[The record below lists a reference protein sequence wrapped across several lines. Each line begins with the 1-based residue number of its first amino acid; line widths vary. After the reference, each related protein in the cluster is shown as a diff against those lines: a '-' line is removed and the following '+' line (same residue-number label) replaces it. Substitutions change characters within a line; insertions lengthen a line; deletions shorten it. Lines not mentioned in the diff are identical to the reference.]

1 MKRKSK
7 FIYYKTAV
15 GFFLRVLSA
24 VMLMSCTAGKY
35 LEEGQKY
42 YAGSEIKF
50 ETKDR
55 VGGKK
60 RVEETLLSLVT
71 QQPNTK
77 VLGMRPGVWLYF
89 RQRDATKKKGLKA
102 FIRRKFGQVPIY
114 LEELEPDKT
123 AELFVGQLANDG
135 YFNSEVQ
142 WKKKEHK
149 NEGKIIY
156 TVFLEP
162 PYRLREVTFPKPKD
176 SLYSGIIRSLKKN
189 TIVKPGQRYELAR
202 LQAEQ
207 ARIETEVK
215 DFGIYYFDDRYLIYE
230 ADSTVGDKEMDI
242 DLKMEAGIPDKGK
255 WIYRVSEVNVYPDFS
270 INNDTT
276 VLKRN
281 LEVADSMNF
290 YYRIRSFRPKVLT
303 RTINIR
309 KNNIYSRS
317 DHTLTL
323 SHLMDLGV
331 FKFVNIQY
339 NEVSADTSLL
349 RANIFLT
356 PLKRNSIRAEFQ
368 LVSKSNSFA
377 GPGLDV
383 TFTNRNL
390 LHGAEMLQVKLNT
403 SYEVQISKNL
413 AGPLNA
419 FEVGME
425 TSLTVPRFI
434 TPIRIDYSS
443 KKFLPK
449 TDFRLGYDLE
459 VRVGYFRLNSLSL
472 GAGYLWRESES
483 KSHALYPI
491 DISFVKTGS
500 SSAEFTDILAK
511 NPFLQTSFTD
521 QFILGTRYSYTINTQ
536 LKPDLVQEFRE
547 RRLKKHSIFF
557 NGNVQLSGNMLHLI
571 QQQFHDNE
579 VDTFRLF
586 GYPYSQFVR
595 GDVDFRYY
603 WQLDRHSKLASRV
616 IVGTGYALGNSSV
629 MPYIR
634 QFSTGGSNSVRAF
647 PARSI
652 GPGSYYILADPQYN
666 GESDGEET
674 PLPAFID
681 QRGDIK
687 LESSVELRFDI
698 LKALKGAVFADAGN
712 IWLWR
717 EDEREGAKISNDF
730 LSELAVGTG
739 LGIRLDMNFFVLR
752 LDVAFPLRKPWYEKG
767 NRWVI
772 DEINFSSPTWRGDN
786 IIYNLAIGYPF

>member
-1 MKRKSK
+1 MKRENR
-7 FIYYKTAV
+7 IIDRTASL
-15 GFFLRVLSA
+15 FLRLLCA
-24 VMLMSCTAGKY
+24 VMLTSCTAGKY

-50 ETKDR
+50 ETKTR

-60 RVEETLLSLVT
+60 RVEETLLSLIP

-77 VLGMRPGVWLYF
+77 VLGMRPGVWYYF
-89 RQRDATKKKGLKA
+89 RQRDANKKKGLKA
-102 FIRRKFGQVPIY
+102 FIRRKFGQVPVY
-114 LEELEPDKT
+114 LNDFEPDKT

-135 YFNSEVQ
+135 YFNSEVK
-142 WKKKEHK
+142 WRKKEQK

-162 PYRLREVTFPKPKD
+162 PYRLRDVTFPKPKD

-189 TIVKPGQRYELAR
+189 SLVKPGQRYELAR

-230 ADSTVGDKEMDI
+230 ADSTIGYKEMDL
-242 DLKMEAGIPDKGK
+242 DLKMEAGIPDKGR
-255 WIYRVSEVNVYPDFS
+255 WIYRVSEINVYPDFT
-270 INNDTT
+270 INSDTT
-276 VLKRN
+276 ALKQN
-281 LEVADSMNF
+281 HTVADSMNF
-290 YYRIRSFRPKVLT
+290 YYRTRLFRPNVIT
-303 RTINIR
+303 RAINIR
-309 KNNIYSRS
+309 KNNIYSRT

-339 NEVSADTSLL
+339 NEVSADTALL
-349 RANIFLT
+349 KANIFLT

-377 GPGLDV
+377 GPGLDL

-390 LHGAEMLQVKLNT
+390 FHGAEMFQVKLNT

-425 TSLTVPRFI
+425 SSLTVPRFI

-443 KKFLPK
+443 KRYLPK
-449 TDFRLGYDLE
+449 TDFRVGYDLE

-500 SSAEFTDILAK
+500 SSTEFDDILAR
-511 NPFLQTSFTD
+511 NPFLKNSFND

-536 LKPDLVQEFRE
+536 LKPDVVQEFRE

-557 NGNVQLSGNMLHLI
+557 NGNVQVSGNLLHLI
-571 QQQFHDNE
+571 QKQFHGSE

-595 GDVDFRYY
+595 GDFDFRYY
-603 WQLDRHSKLASRV
+603 WQLDNHSKLASRL

-652 GPGSYYILADPQYN
+652 GPGTYYILEDPQYN
-666 GESDGEET
+666 GEEGGEET
-674 PLPAFID
+674 PLPVFID

-687 LESSVELRFDI
+687 IESSVELRFDI

-717 EDEREGAKISNDF
+717 EDGREGAKISNDF

-739 LGIRLDMNFFVLR
+739 LGVRLDMNFFVLR

-767 NRWVI
+767 NRWVF
-772 DEINFSSPTWRGDN
+772 DEIEFGSPTWRNEN